1 MDPSD
6 ENKVTTLEELK
17 LLKNKLQ
24 IRRDRFGRRDKDTI
38 NESESSFFR
47 NATLS
52 AGFKNEHFSQVGP
65 SSTSSTRTSSSES
78 SSKEPSNIEYEKL
91 VRDYFTNNLHSKCT
105 FPIETYELL
114 KRLAT
119 WQSVRAIPFTKTSLY
134 NLEKAL
140 RTLSNIWGPN
150 VMLIKE
156 KQIGKSKK
164 LVIEKV
170 DIEKLGV
177 INVFESSLESDD
189 PSMLDKSLQLTTSVN
204 GNKKRK
210 IEDLTDDTALKEIN
224 ELLDKPSFKEV
235 EENKSLY
242 DLCIML
248 DKKSSKDKL
257 IIEMF
262 RSTNNSFREFCV
274 YGTKVDCRKQRRT
287 NRACHRLH
295 FRPMLRSHTELD
307 LGDCS
312 YLNTCHRM
320 DTCKYVH
327 YELDD
332 DEERWTYEKRRQIPP
347 AVFTPPKK
355 VLPPQWIN
363 CDVRK
368 FEFSILGKFTVIM
381 ADPPWDIHMT
391 LPYGTMTD
399 DEMKAMAISDLQDD
413 GLIFLWV
420 TGRAMELGRE
430 CLAIWGYDRADE
442 LVWIKTNQLQRL
454 IRTGRTGHWLNHSK
468 EHCLV
473 GIKGNPEGLNWGL
486 DCDVLVGEVR
496 ETSRKPDEVY
506 GLIDRLAP
514 GKRKLEIFGR
524 QHNTRP
530 GWMTLGNQLD
540 DVRLYESDVFER
552 FNERYPEK
560 PCRLTQ
566 LPADY

>member
-242 DLCIML
+242 ELCIML